1 MVPRDK
7 TIISLKIAPALARS
21 YLLSVT
27 NSSYRK
33 GLSKYWRVD
42 DNGHVRAQSVCW
54 LFCWA
59 KTGNGDAD
67 AKAGACAIFDAVL
80 DVPFEVF
87 GAQVP
92 HEWAEGARY
101 MDGDMEKELDA
112 LLNKKPKKRK

>member
-1 MVPRDK
+1 M
-7 TIISLKIAPALARS
+7 ISLKIAPAMARS
-21 YLLSVT
+21 YLMSVP
-27 NSSYRK
+27 NASYRK

-67 AKAGACAIFDAVL
+67 AKEGAREIFNAVL
-80 DVPFEVF
+80 DIPFDVF
-87 GAQVP
+87 DAQVP
-92 HEWAEGARY
+92 SEWAEGARY

-112 LLNKKPKKRK
+112 LLNKKPKVRK